1 MSIHEIFPYL
11 TTPGNGVYTVFTA
24 QERRYELQRKLYQAI
39 EKEAEAIWQQQL
51 QQLDNSHTP
60 VILGICSDT
69 GGGIMRGANWGPL
82 FVRLALYQH
91 FPQLKLFELG
101 DVRIIPQ
108 LLLDEYVTPD
118 ILRSS
123 RKALYQDENASLAVS
138 PLSISLEV
146 AQWFYRQY
154 PQRFLFG
161 IGGDHSCSYP
171 LVRAFLQDR
180 HTRGKRAAVIH
191 FDAHTDMMVERLGIP
206 ICFGS
211 WTYHILPY
219 LPNPNCLVQIG
230 IRASGRMRAHW
241 ESTYHIRQF
250 WAHDIQ
256 ENGAQAVMDEVIAH
270 LKRQNIDEVYLT
282 FDIDALDAQDA
293 SATGTPE
300 TDGIKLADA
309 VMMINT
315 LRQHF
320 TISAGD
326 LMEVAPF
333 VKFPD
338 KGNQADEPTRTL
350 KAAAT
355 IAAAM
360 LK

>member
-1 MSIHEIFPYL
+1 MSIQEILPYL

-24 QERRYELQRKLYQAI
+24 QERRYELQKKLYNAVEQ
-39 EKEAEAIWQQQL
+39 EAEKKWQQQL
-51 QQLDNSHTP
+51 QQLDKTNTP
-60 VILGICSDT
+60 AILGICSDT

-82 FVRLALYQH
+82 FVRLALYQQ
-91 FPQLKLFELG
+91 FPELALTELG
-101 DVRIIPQ
+101 DVRVIPQ

-118 ILRSS
+118 ILRRS
-123 RKALYQDENASLAVS
+123 RKALYQDENSTLAVS
-138 PLSISLEV
+138 PLSITFEV
-146 AQWFYRQY
+146 AQWFYKYY

-180 HTRGKRAAVIH
+180 QTRKKRAAVIH

-206 ICFGS
+206 VCFGS

-219 LPNPNCLVQIG
+219 LPDPSCLVQIG

-241 ESTYHIRQF
+241 ESTYNIRQF

-256 ENGAQAVMDEVIAH
+256 ENGAQAVIDEVIAH
-270 LKRQNIDEVYLT
+270 LKRQQIEEVYLT

-309 VMMINT
+309 LMMINT
-315 LRQHF
+315 IHQHF
-320 TISAGD
+320 KISAGD
-326 LMEVAPF
+326 IMEVAPF

-338 KGNQADEPTRTL
+338 KSNQADEPTRTL
-350 KAAAT
+350 TAAAK
-355 IAAAM
+355 IAAAI
-360 LK
+360 LR